1 MTKLSDIAAA
11 LGVSTATISNALT
24 GKGRM
29 KEETRQQ
36 IRETALAMGYALP
49 QPLREKSEQVIV
61 ITEALEV
68 EFCAQILSG
77 LTIACRQADMSC
89 AIYDL
94 GILRSGPGR
103 DATSEQLLPMLKEQ
117 IRQHPVAPACLI
129 YLAQYPR
136 PLPGLLN
143 DLGCPSVGVF
153 CYNSGADVTITYD
166 DQQGAYQAVNHLIED
181 GRQAIA
187 MLSGPIDSHSVSE
200 RMIGYQRALIDR
212 GLPYHPRL
220 VWIGDW
226 EVGSGKQLTAD
237 LLKSSGRPDA
247 IFAQNDIMAFGAI
260 QAIREAGL
268 RVPEDIAVIGFD
280 NTFFCECTFPKLTS
294 VAPPFAAM
302 GQAALKA
309 ALALQKH
316 EPVDPSIICI
326 PCTLALRETTN
337 PPTAL

>member
-11 LGVSTATISNALT
+11 LGLSTATISNALT

-29 KEETRQQ
+29 KEKTRQQ
-36 IRETALAMGYALP
+36 IRETALSMGYVLP
-49 QPLREKSEQVIV
+49 QPIKEKSEQVIV
-61 ITEALEV
+61 VTEALEV
-68 EFCAQILSG
+68 EFCAHILSG
-77 LTIACRQADMSC
+77 LTIACRQANMSC

-103 DATSEQLLPMLKEQ
+103 DATSEQLRPMIEER
-117 IRQHPVAPACLI
+117 IHQHPAAPSCVI

-153 CYNSGADVTITYD
+153 CYDSGADVTVIYD
-166 DQQGAYQAVNHLIED
+166 DQQGAYQAVNHLIKD
-181 GRQAIA
+181 GRQNIA
-187 MLSGPIDSHSVSE
+187 MLSGPVDSHSVSE
-200 RMIGYQRALIDR
+200 RMIGYQRALIDH

-260 QAIREAGL
+260 QAICEAGL

-280 NTFFCECTFPKLTS
+280 NTFFCGCTFPKLTS
-294 VAPPFAAM
+294 VAPPFTAM
-302 GQAALKA
+302 GKAALKA
-309 ALALQKH
+309 ALALQRH
-316 EPVDPSIICI
+316 EPVDLSVICV
-326 PCTLALRETTN
+326 PCTLALRGSTN
-337 PPTAL
+337 PSVV